1 MKTRISDH
9 FTYRKLIR
17 FVLPSVMM
25 LVFISVYG
33 VVDGFFISNY
43 AGKTAF
49 AAINLILPVL
59 MILGGMGFMIGTGG
73 SALVAMSLGQKK
85 ETEANAYFSMLI
97 EFTVVLGVLLTVLG
111 EIFLR
116 RVSIALGATS
126 EMLPDCLIYGRIW
139 LLLIGPFMLQSLF
152 QSMLITAGKPQ
163 LGFGVTVA
171 AGFANM
177 LLDYLFVA
185 VFRRGVAGAAAAT
198 ALSQC
203 VGGLIPLIY
212 FAFAENAGLR
222 FRPVG
227 LRMHPLLKA
236 CGNGSSE
243 LMSNVSSSLVSIVYN
258 IQLLRHA
265 GENGVAAYGVMM
277 YVNFIF
283 IAMFIG
289 YSVGTA
295 PIVSFH
301 YGAGNADELK
311 NMLKKSTHI
320 MAVSGV
326 LMTAVAELFAYS
338 FAKIF
343 VSYDAGLLA
352 LTVQGFRIFC
362 VSFLLCGL
370 NIYISSFFTALNNG
384 AVSAAVSFL
393 RSLVF
398 ELLAVLLLPLIL
410 GLTGI
415 WAAVS
420 VAEVMAFAVSMFFLV
435 WNRDKYHY

>member
-1 MKTRISDH
+1 
-9 FTYRKLIR
+9 
-17 FVLPSVMM
+17 
-25 LVFISVYG
+25 
-33 VVDGFFISNY
+33 
-43 AGKTAF
+43 
-49 AAINLILPVL
+49 
-59 MILGGMGFMIGTGG
+59 
-73 SALVAMSLGQKK
+73 
-85 ETEANAYFSMLI
+85 
-97 EFTVVLGVLLTVLG
+97 
-111 EIFLR
+111 
-116 RVSIALGATS
+116 
-126 EMLPDCLIYGRIW
+126 
-139 LLLIGPFMLQSLF
+139 
-152 QSMLITAGKPQ
+152 
-163 LGFGVTVA
+163 
-171 AGFANM
+171 
-177 LLDYLFVA
+177 
-185 VFRRGVAGAAAAT
+185 
-198 ALSQC
+198 
-203 VGGLIPLIY
+203 
-212 FAFAENAGLR
+212 
-222 FRPVG
+222 
-227 LRMHPLLKA
+227 
-236 CGNGSSE
+236 
-243 LMSNVSSSLVSIVYN
+243 MSNVSSSLVSIVYN

-283 IAMFIG
+283 IAMFVG